1 MDIFKA
7 IYDFFASPLFR
18 LIIRFTLYFIIA
30 VWVSLAYW
38 AYRDAKKRGS
48 LPIFWAL
55 FTLLF
60 SFPGFLIYLILR
72 PPEYLEDVKERELE
86 IKTKELILRKEAIV
100 CPSCLRP
107 IEKDFLVCPYCF
119 KKLKKV
125 CPTCNKPLKLDWS
138 VCPYCQ
144 TTL

>member
-1 MDIFKA
+1 MDIFKT
-7 IYDFFASPLFR
+7 IYNFFTSPLFM
-18 LIIRFTLYFIIA
+18 LTMKVFLYFI
-30 VWVSLAYW
+30 VVLWVSLAYW
-38 AYRDAKKRGS
+38 TYRDAKKRGS

-60 SFPGFLIYLILR
+60 SFPGFLVYLILR
-72 PPEYLEDVKERELE
+72 PPEYLEDARERELE
-86 IKTKELILRKEAIV
+86 IKAKELLLRKEAIV

-107 IEKDFLVCPYCF
+107 IESEFLVCPYCF

-125 CPTCNKPLKLDWS
+125 CSTCGKPLKLDWS